1 MPGISHASPESARA
15 RFAPVQLIE
24 GASTTGSAARPA
36 PSRPAA
42 RSRAAVA
49 SIELALRNDD
59 RARDAWAACG
69 GPGPIVLAPPAGL
82 RIHLALGSTDMRR
95 GFDGLS
101 AQVQQVL
108 REDPFSGY
116 LFLFLFRGKRGDLI
130 KALWWDGQG
139 LCLFSKRLEHGRF
152 LWPTLARDGTVM
164 LTAAQ
169 LAMLLEGLDWRT
181 PRPAWRPEVAV

>member
-1 MPGISHASPESARA
+1 MLS
-15 RFAPVQLIE
+15 
-24 GASTTGSAARPA
+24 
-36 PSRPAA
+36 
-42 RSRAAVA
+42 
-49 SIELALRNDD
+49 
-59 RARDAWAACG
+59 
-69 GPGPIVLAPPAGL
+69 PPAGL

-108 REDPFSGY
+108 RQDPFSGH
-116 LFLFLFRGKRGDLI
+116 LFLFRGKRGDLV

-139 LCLFSKRLEHGRF
+139 LCLFCKRLEHGRF
-152 LWPTLARDGTVM
+152 LWPSLARDGTVS

-181 PRPAWRPEVAV
+181 PRPTWRPEVAV